1 MKILVGLSGWV
12 DSAVSALLL
21 KQAGHEVHAGFMIN
35 YLTDS
40 PDCTTRADLEVA
52 REVARFLEIPFFTFD
67 YQNAYE
73 ERIINHIYEG
83 YARGITPN
91 PDVLCNNLIKF
102 DLFASEARE
111 YGYDKIAM
119 GHYAQILL
127 GLNWELELHKWV
139 DPSKD
144 QSYFWSRLSKEQ
156 IKYALFPI
164 GGLLK
169 SQVREL
175 AIAAGL
181 PNANR
186 PDSQGLC
193 FIGKVKM
200 QDFLW

>member
-1 MKILVGLSGWV
+1 
-12 DSAVSALLL
+12 
-21 KQAGHEVHAGFMIN
+21 VHAGFMIN

-127 GLNWELELHKWV
+127 GLN
-139 DPSKD
+139 
-144 QSYFWSRLSKEQ
+144 
-156 IKYALFPI
+156 
-164 GGLLK
+164 
-169 SQVREL
+169 
-175 AIAAGL
+175 
-181 PNANR
+181 
-186 PDSQGLC
+186 
-193 FIGKVKM
+193 
-200 QDFLW
+200 